1 VGTDGWKGRVLMASV
16 PLKPEYG
23 PTLGTMLAPR
33 WHAARPAW
41 RALVVAA
48 GVAVSAL
55 VGYVALNL
63 LDASYSHG
71 APFSFKYKGLYR
83 AAPDPGGYVKV
94 TRESSG
100 HLRDSYAVAPFRVGS
115 YTGNVS
121 GALPVSAAAYVHTLA
136 HRFAGFRFE
145 GEGKTRI
152 SSTLGGYEVLYS
164 ATIGGRPM
172 HGRDVMLLPERA
184 GVREGVVV
192 EMLSDEPVTVSKPV
206 ASSGVLEVPLKSFS
220 FG

>member
-1 VGTDGWKGRVLMASV
+1 MASV
-16 PLKPEYG
+16 PLKAQYG

-41 RALVVAA
+41 RALAVAA
-48 GVAVSAL
+48 GLAVLAF

-71 APFSFKYKGLYR
+71 APVPFSFKYKGLYR
-83 AAPDPGGYVKV
+83 TAPDPGGYVKV
-94 TRESSG
+94 TRQKGGRLE
-100 HLRDSYAVAPFRVGS
+100 DSYAVAPFRVGTYGGS
-115 YTGNVS
+115 VS
-121 GALPVSAAAYVHTLA
+121 GELPVAAATYLRTLA
-136 HRFAGFRFE
+136 RRFGGFRFE

-164 ATIGGRPM
+164 ATIDGRTM

-192 EMLSDEPVTVSKPV
+192 EMLSDEPVTVSEPV

>member
-1 VGTDGWKGRVLMASV
+1 MASV
-16 PLKPEYG
+16 PLKPQYG
-23 PTLGTMLAPR
+23 PTLGTVLAPR
-33 WHAARPAW
+33 WHAARPVW
-41 RALVVAA
+41 RALLVAV
-48 GVAVSAL
+48 GVAVLAL

-71 APFSFKYKGLYR
+71 SPVPFSFKYKGLYR
-83 AAPDPGGYVKV
+83 TAPDPGGYVKV
-94 TRESSG
+94 TRESDG
-100 HLRDSYAVAPFRVGS
+100 HLQDSYAVAPLHLGA

-121 GALPVSAAAYVHTLA
+121 GALPVAATAYVQALA
-136 HRFAGFRFE
+136 HRFAHFRFE

-164 ATIGGRPM
+164 ASIRGRPM
-172 HGRDVMLLPERA
+172 HGRDVMLLPGRTGA
-184 GVREGVVV
+184 REGVVV
-192 EMLSDEPVTVSKPV
+192 EMVTAEPVTVSEPV

>member
-1 VGTDGWKGRVLMASV
+1 MASV
-16 PLKPEYG
+16 PLKPQYG
-23 PTLGTMLAPR
+23 PTLGALLAPR
-33 WHAARPAW
+33 WQAARAAW
-41 RALVVAA
+41 RA
-48 GVAVSAL
+48 VAVGSGVVVLAL
-55 VGYVALNL
+55 MGYVALNL

-71 APFSFKYKGLYR
+71 APVPFSFKYKGLYKT
-83 AAPDPGGYVKV
+83 APDPGGYVKV
-94 TRESSG
+94 TRQSDG
-100 HLRDSYAVAPFRVGS
+100 RLQDSYAVAPLRLEAYKGS
-115 YTGNVS
+115 VS
-121 GALPVSAAAYVHTLA
+121 GALPVAAAAYVPTLA

-164 ATIGGRPM
+164 ASIDGRPM

-184 GVREGVVV
+184 GAREGVVV
-192 EMLSDEPVTVSKPV
+192 EMLSAEAVTVSEPV

>member
-1 VGTDGWKGRVLMASV
+1 MASV
-16 PLKPEYG
+16 PLKPRYG

-33 WHAARPAW
+33 WHAARPVW
-41 RALVVAA
+41 RAGVVVA
-48 GVAVSAL
+48 GLAVVAL

-71 APFSFKYKGLYR
+71 APVPFSFKYKGLYR
-83 AAPDPGGYVKV
+83 TAPDPGGYVKV
-94 TRESSG
+94 ARDADG
-100 HLRDSYAVAPFRVGS
+100 RLRDSYAVAPFRVGT

-121 GALPVSAAAYVHTLA
+121 GELPVAAAAYVRHTLA
-136 HRFAGFRFE
+136 RRFDGFRFE

-172 HGRDVMLLPERA
+172 HGRDVMLLPERVGA
-184 GVREGVVV
+184 REGVVV
-192 EMLSDEPVTVSKPV
+192 EMLTDEPVTVSEPV